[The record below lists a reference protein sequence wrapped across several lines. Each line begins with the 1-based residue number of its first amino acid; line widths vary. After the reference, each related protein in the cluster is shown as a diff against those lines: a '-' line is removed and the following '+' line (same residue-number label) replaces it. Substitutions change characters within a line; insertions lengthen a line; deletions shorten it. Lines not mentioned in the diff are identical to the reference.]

1 MKSNNMLHDK
11 TDYVGAIKKMFPLGP
26 YWDRQFDDE
35 QSDVSLWVNSKAEEL
50 YRFKRRFCQLVKESS
65 PKTADT
71 MIDDWERVLL
81 GAVSP
86 HLPLDLR
93 RKLLLT
99 KRRGYINR
107 DVLQETASLYGA
119 KIKRFYYPYRSALF
133 GQTRIGINR
142 MCSPA
147 SFSVFF
153 IEAEI
158 QNPALKADFERTL
171 TDVLSANM
179 IVYFFYE

>member
-1 MKSNNMLHDK
+1 MKSNKLIHTK
-11 TDYVGAIKKMFPLGP
+11 EEYAAAIKKMFPLGI
-26 YWDRQFDDE
+26 YWERQFEDA
-35 QSDVSLWVNSKAEEL
+35 QSDVSLWVDAKAEEL
-50 YRFKRRFCQLVKESS
+50 YRFKRRLPELIKESS

-81 GAVSP
+81 GSVSAQ
-86 HLPLDLR
+86 LPLDLR

-107 DVLQETASLYGA
+107 DILQETAFLYGA
-119 KIKRFYYPYRSALF
+119 KIKRAYYPFRCAFF
-133 GQTRIGINR
+133 GQTRCGINR

-147 SFSVFF
+147 SFSLYF

-158 QNPALKADFERTL
+158 KNSALKSDFERTIR
-171 TDVLSANM
+171 DSLSANM
-179 IVYFFYE
+179 IIYFFYN